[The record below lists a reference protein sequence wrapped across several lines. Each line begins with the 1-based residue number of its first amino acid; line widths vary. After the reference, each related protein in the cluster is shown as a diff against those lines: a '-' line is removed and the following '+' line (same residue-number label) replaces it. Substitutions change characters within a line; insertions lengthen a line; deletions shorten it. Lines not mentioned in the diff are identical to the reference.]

1 MTTVM
6 NSVVTALLGSVVV
19 ARNSCMAGAG
29 IGTGTGIDAGVV
41 VEDGVG
47 ASVAV
52 SDSKAAIGSEFGVW
66 ATGVEVSTTD
76 GDGVGME
83 VGAGVGIRAEV
94 GTGAEVGIK
103 IDAGVVTG
111 VVESKI
117 AGVMTMT
124 GWTLDWVKTGVRNT
138 VP

>member
-1 MTTVM
+1 
-6 NSVVTALLGSVVV
+6 
-19 ARNSCMAGAG
+19 
-29 IGTGTGIDAGVV
+29 
-41 VEDGVG
+41 
-47 ASVAV
+47 
-52 SDSKAAIGSEFGVW
+52 
-66 ATGVEVSTTD
+66 
-76 GDGVGME
+76 ME
-83 VGAGVGIRAEV
+83 AGAGVGIRAEV